1 MRRSLAA
8 WDNYIL
14 AVPPQRAASLPPCG
28 LRAIRGA
35 AAYYNFVCLLAAAL
49 ALMCRHIVGG
59 GQGPHLLAATRRA
72 RSSAPAPCAR
82 ALPPPLY
89 RRRKRR
95 RIVPHQPAPVKDT
108 RLLRRY
114 ASLTGARLVWCL
126 AIIGQWAIAGG
137 CPPAPPQKYR
147 RGRGGASGVTGSLAP
162 LAPVSARCLR
172 TRCRKCRVPLRRAP
186 APAPR
191 QASAERDFAPLPS
204 PRPGGA
210 QGHDYR
216 RSAPSQ
222 LAG

>member
-82 ALPPPLY
+82 ALPPPP
-89 RRRKRR
+89 
-95 RIVPHQPAPVKDT
+95 ISAPQAAPHRTTPARP
-108 RLLRRY
+108 RQGY
-114 ASLTGARLVWCL
+114 
-126 AIIGQWAIAGG
+126 
-137 CPPAPPQKYR
+137 PPAAALRVLDWRALGVVFGDYRAMGNCGGMPPCPPQKYR